1 MSVTIHIGDCL
12 HVLPTLAENSV
23 DSIVVDPPYGINFMG
38 KAWDHG
44 VPGVEFWVAALR
56 VAKPGAY
63 LLAFGGTRMFH
74 RLACAIEDAGWE
86 LRDTVPYVHCGV
98 ALEPVA
104 DCPWLLAWVYGSGF
118 PKSKNLGDGRGTA
131 LKPAWEPIIMARKPL
146 AGTVAENAA
155 AFGTGVLNIDACRVV
170 TDELLRVGSGSIPCR
185 HDEAVPRGRG
195 GETSATARYADVG
208 GTNFAATPGPRGG
221 DPAGRWPANLIHD
234 GSEEVL
240 AGFPTSSVTGQRSA
254 SSRVA
259 SVTGTAWL
267 SDNHQST
274 EYTDSGSAARFF
286 YCAKA
291 DRADRNDGC
300 DGLDERPLL
309 WSSGDQSPGT
319 FQSAATKRAAT
330 NNHPTVK
337 PTDLMRYLVRL
348 VTPPGGTTLDFMMG
362 SGSTGRG
369 AVAEGFNFIGI
380 EKDSYYAE
388 IARCRINA
396 MQPGLSLFAA
406 AEAAS

>member
-1 MSVTIHIGDCL
+1 MTVTIHTGDCL

-23 DSIVVDPPYGINFMG
+23 DSVVVDPPYGINFMG
-38 KAWDHG
+38 KSWDHG
-44 VPGVEFWVAALR
+44 VPGVEFWQAAAR

-86 LRDTVPYVHCGV
+86 LRDTVPYAHEGV
-98 ALEPVA
+98 ELEPVA

-146 AGTVAENAA
+146 VGTVAENAA
-155 AFGTGVLNIDACRVV
+155 VFGTGVLNIDACRVV
-170 TDELLRVGSGSIPCR
+170 TDELLRAGSGNIPCR
-185 HDEAVPRGRG
+185 HDEAVPRGRS
-195 GETSATARYADVG
+195 GEASASARYTDAG

-221 DPAGRWPANLIHD
+221 DPSGRWPANLIHD
-234 GSEEVL
+234 GSAAVL
-240 AGFPTSSVTGQRSA
+240 ESFPTVASGMPMGVKAGGQGNAFGLFAGGIPVTGYGDA
-254 SSRVA
+254 
-259 SVTGTAWL
+259 
-267 SDNHQST
+267 
-274 EYTDSGSAARFF
+274 GSAARFF

-300 DGLDERPLL
+300 DGLEAKLAGCMNMRNDSHAQRNGLTYAL
-309 WSSGDQSPGT
+309 KQNT
-319 FQSAATKRAAT
+319 
-330 NNHPTVK
+330 HPTVK

-362 SGSTGRG
+362 SGSTGRA

-380 EKDSYYAE
+380 ELDPDYAE

-406 AEAAS
+406 AEATS